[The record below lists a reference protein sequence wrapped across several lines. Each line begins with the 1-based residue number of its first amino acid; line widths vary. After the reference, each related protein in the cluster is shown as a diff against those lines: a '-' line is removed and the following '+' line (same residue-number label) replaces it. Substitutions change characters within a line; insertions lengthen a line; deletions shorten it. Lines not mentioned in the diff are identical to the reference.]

1 MSKQFESIMEG
12 LEDILEFAKGTNT
25 QNRVVHIN
33 LKRKA
38 TNNPKISAPARVLSR
53 SF

>member
-1 MSKQFESIMEG
+1 MSGQFESIMEG
-12 LEDILEFAKGTNT
+12 LQDVLEFAKGNDAK
-25 QNRVVHIN
+25 NRVVSID

-38 TNNPKISAPARVLSR
+38 TNKPNITPNKLLSR